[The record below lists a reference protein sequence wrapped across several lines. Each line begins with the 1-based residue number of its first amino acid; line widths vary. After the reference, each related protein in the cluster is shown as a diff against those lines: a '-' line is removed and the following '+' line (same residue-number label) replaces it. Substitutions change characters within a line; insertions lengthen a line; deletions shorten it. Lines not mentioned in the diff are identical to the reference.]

1 MAAGAKSE
9 TTRQRLVETAT
20 ALFRAQGYERTTMR
34 GIAEAAGVSVGNAYY
49 YFESKDAL
57 VAELYRSLQDEHRS
71 VALPLLREGHNLG
84 EHLRVILLANL
95 DVLSPYHGLGHQF
108 LKNAALPVPGGTR
121 YAARATAA
129 AAGATAA
136 AARVPA
142 SASPEASPEASSE
155 APPDAPAPDPAPAAA
170 PDAAQIGRGKSI
182 AVYRQAVQTARPQP
196 PLAIRDDLPELLW
209 LVHMGVTLFWVY
221 DSSPGQARSR
231 RLVANIAPLVA
242 KLVILS
248 RLPVVRNI
256 VEDVVKLLR
265 GARSHD

>member
-129 AAGATAA
+129 AAGTTTAA
-136 AARVPA
+136 
-142 SASPEASPEASSE
+142 ASPEAQPE
-155 APPDAPAPDPAPAAA
+155 APAPASDPAPA

>member
-34 GIAEAAGVSVGNAYY
+34 GIAEKAGVSVGNAYY
-49 YFESKDAL
+49 YFDSKDAI

-95 DVLSPYHGLGHQF
+95 DVLAPYHGLGHQF
-108 LKNAALPVPGGTR
+108 LKNAALPVPNGTR
-121 YAARATAA
+121 YAARAEAA
-129 AAGATAA
+129 AATAA
-136 AARVPA
+136 APPA
-142 SASPEASPEASSE
+142 TTSSAQTDTPADSQ
-155 APPDAPAPDPAPAAA
+155 PDAPSPA

-209 LVHMGVTLFWVY
+209 LLHMGVTLFWVY
-221 DSSPGQARSR
+221 DSSPGQTRSR
-231 RLVANIAPLVA
+231 RLVANTAPLVA